1 VLEPVEAR
9 IMIVAAVILL
19 AVGVVVAFFPKLLA
33 YPMAAGAI
41 WVGVALLYRSYR
53 LKRAA
58 RRSR

>member
-1 VLEPVEAR
+1 
-9 IMIVAAVILL
+9 MIVAAVILL